1 MTAPGEAPPLV
12 GAAGLPVPESLLV
25 PLLDAAAQ
33 TVAGLD
39 ASTLPSVLRP
49 LGGFDRR
56 GLQSS
61 TARQQLRRALEV
73 DAPFREQV
81 VEHFVEQAEVRA
93 ALETWDPEDALTC
106 VEDAA
111 ERDDLAWLA
120 SALCAARPTGWAFGL
135 GMVCAICARERAE
148 KEHDD
153 DVKARETQLASLDEA
168 RQRANEA
175 RDAAQVVATRFEDEL
190 KEERRSRR
198 ERERRSDEEVEAA
211 LRRRDDAEAAA
222 ESAREATVAAETRL
236 AREAARA
243 RAAEAE
249 LRGLRRQLAERP
261 EPAPRT
267 TPPAEPVAATPVD
280 ARNDLTTD
288 PEPAASSS
296 AAARRTTSRR
306 VTAPCPPGLRADAP
320 DALDAMLRTRGV
332 VLVVDGYNV
341 SMAGWGDAA
350 PADQRARLVAAL
362 ERLHLRLRCDV
373 VVVFDGADVSG
384 VPALRRSGVRVRFST
399 DGEKTDP
406 VVVREVME
414 QPLRVP
420 VIVASSDRWVREHVE
435 HEGATVVPAAALLAV
450 LRR

>member
-1 MTAPGEAPPLV
+1 MTASGEAPPLA
-12 GAAGLPVPESLLV
+12 GAPGLPVPESLLV

-33 TVAGLD
+33 TVARLD
-39 ASTLPSVLRP
+39 AATLPSVLRP

-81 VEHFVEQAEVRA
+81 VEAFAEQAEVRA
-93 ALETWDPEDALTC
+93 ALETWDAEDALAC

-135 GMVCAICARERAE
+135 GMVCAVAARDRSE

-153 DVKARETQLASLDEA
+153 DVRAHETQLASLDEA
-168 RQRANEA
+168 RRRAEEA
-175 RDAAQVVATRFEDEL
+175 RHAAQADTARLEEEL
-190 KEERRSRR
+190 KEERRARR
-198 ERERRSDEEVEAA
+198 ERERRSEEEVDAA
-211 LRRRDDAEAAA
+211 LCRRDEAEAAA
-222 ESAREATVAAETRL
+222 EQARGAAAAAEARLVREAE
-236 AREAARA
+236 RA

-249 LRGLRRQLAERP
+249 LRSLRRRLAERP
-261 EPAPRT
+261 EPAA
-267 TPPAEPVAATPVD
+267 PP
-280 ARNDLTTD
+280 L
-288 PEPAASSS
+288 EPAAGPVDVIRGVTAEPEPPAPSP
-296 AAARRTTSRR
+296 AAARRAPSRR

-320 DALDAMLRTRGV
+320 DALDAMLRIRGV
-332 VLVVDGYNV
+332 VLVADGYNV

-350 PADQRARLVAAL
+350 PTDQRARLVAAL

-373 VVVFDGADVSG
+373 VVVFDGADVAG
-384 VPALRRSGVRVRFST
+384 VPAARRSGVRVRFST
-399 DGEKTDP
+399 DGEKADP
-406 VVVREVME
+406 VVVREVTE
-414 QPLRVP
+414 QPLQVP
-420 VIVASSDRWVREHVE
+420 VIVASSDRWVREHAE
-435 HEGATVVPAAALLAV
+435 SAGATVVPAAALLEV